1 MKGFSDA
8 EIRAIREGI
17 ATANRRE
24 ELRKRAE
31 GRSRIARY
39 PSAWMVLNP
48 PVAPL
53 EGQSMGKNRVGLA
66 APRQAKKGKDGL

>member
-1 MKGFSDA
+1 MKGFSEA

-24 ELRKRAE
+24 ELQRRAE
-31 GRSRIARY
+31 ALQDRSISFDLDG
-39 PSAWMVLNP
+39 PEP

-53 EGQSMGKNRVGLA
+53 KGQSMGKNRVGLA